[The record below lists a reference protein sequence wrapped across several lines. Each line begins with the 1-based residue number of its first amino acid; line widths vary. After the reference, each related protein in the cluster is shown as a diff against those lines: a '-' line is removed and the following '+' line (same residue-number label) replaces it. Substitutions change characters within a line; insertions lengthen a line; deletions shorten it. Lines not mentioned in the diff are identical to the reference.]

1 MNSGKMVFKIEVQPG
16 VGAADIGNSGGQGHN
31 CTDSICLGCTT
42 LSTAE
47 VRLKTVAARHA
58 VVQLVRTVQ
67 GFKQTSK

>member
-67 GFKQTSK
+67 GFKTSK